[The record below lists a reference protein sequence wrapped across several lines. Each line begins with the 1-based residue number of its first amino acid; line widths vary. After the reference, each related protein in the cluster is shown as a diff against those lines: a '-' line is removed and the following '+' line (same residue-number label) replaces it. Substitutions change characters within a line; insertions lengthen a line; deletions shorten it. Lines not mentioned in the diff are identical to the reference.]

1 MNRREFITLLGG
13 AGAWPLAARAQQAA
27 MPVIGFLHTRSRE
40 GFMPNLAGFAKA
52 LNQAGYGEG
61 RNIAIEY
68 RYADGVEE
76 RLPKLAAELV
86 QLSVDV
92 IFVTGTTATQAVKN
106 ATKTIPIVMTS
117 VTDPIGTGIVTSLA
131 HPDGNVTGLANLS
144 ELGGLR
150 Y

>member
-1 MNRREFITLLGG
+1 M
-13 AGAWPLAARAQQAA
+13 
-27 MPVIGFLHTRSRE
+27 
-40 GFMPNLAGFAKA
+40 
-52 LNQAGYGEG
+52 
-61 RNIAIEY
+61 
-68 RYADGVEE
+68 EE